1 MARPKLPNSLK
12 KEKLNLTV
20 SRETKEMIEFIRIQ
34 KNISISAFLEEI
46 VAKEYKKLQKSGKA
60 PEVQL
65 HGRMNFNDLPKID
78 PSKDRAKLE
87 KQLEGLKALLNTDIS
102 EKDRMIYE
110 DSVREIRKTLAH
122 MNNK

>member
-65 HGRMNFNDLPKID
+65 HGQMNFNDLPKID

>member
-65 HGRMNFNDLPKID
+65 HGQMNFNDLPID

>member
-20 SRETKEMIEFIRIQ
+20 SRETKEMIEFIRIE

-46 VAKEYKKLQKSGKA
+46 IAKEYKKLRKVGKV
-60 PEVQL
+60 PESQL
-65 HGRMNFNDLPKID
+65 PGQMNFGDLPQIEIRG
-78 PSKDRAKLE
+78 DRAKLK
-87 KQLEGLKALLNTDIS
+87 KQLEGLKELLNTDIN

-110 DSVREIRKTLAH
+110 DSVRELKKALAH
-122 MNNK
+122 MNDK

>member
-46 VAKEYKKLQKSGKA
+46 VAKEYKKLQKAGKV
-60 PEVQL
+60 PEPQL
-65 HGRMNFNDLPKID
+65 PGQMNFNDLPKIEIRG
-78 PSKDRAKLE
+78 DRAKLE
-87 KQLEGLKALLNTDIS
+87 KQLESLKELLNTDIN

-110 DSVREIRKTLAH
+110 DSVRELKKALAH

>member
-46 VAKEYKKLQKSGKA
+46 VAKEYKKLQKAGKV
-60 PEVQL
+60 PEPQL
-65 HGRMNFNDLPKID
+65 PGQMNFSDLPKID
-78 PSKDRAKLE
+78 LRGDRAKLE
-87 KQLEGLKALLNTDIS
+87 KQLEGLKELLNTDIN

-110 DSVREIRKTLAH
+110 DSVRELKKALAH

>member
-20 SRETKEMIEFIRIQ
+20 SRETKEMIEFIRIE

-46 VAKEYKKLQKSGKA
+46 VAKEYKKLRKAGKV
-60 PEVQL
+60 PESQL
-65 HGRMNFNDLPKID
+65 PGQMNFGDLPQIEIRG
-78 PSKDRAKLE
+78 DRAKLE
-87 KQLEGLKALLNTDIS
+87 KQLEGLKELLNTDIN

-110 DSVREIRKTLAH
+110 DSVRELKKALAH
-122 MNNK
+122 MNDK